1 MQDAVIV
8 STARTPI
15 GKAFR
20 GAFNNTKS
28 PTLMGHALHNAVERA
43 GIDPEQID
51 DVIIGTVMGAGT
63 SGWNVAR
70 QSVFAAN
77 LPVPASAQTMNR
89 QSAPGRM
96 AIATAP
102 QPTIAHQ
109 LNNAGS
115 R

>member
-20 GAFNNTKS
+20 GAFNKTKS

-51 DVIIGTVMGAGT
+51 DVIIGTVLGAGT
-63 SGWNVAR
+63 TGWNVAR

-77 LPVPASAQTMNR
+77 LPFPVSAQTMDR
-89 QSAPGRM
+89 QYSAGLP
-96 AIATAP
+96 ALAT
-102 QPTIAHQ
+102 PTQ
-109 LNNAGS
+109 TSNVTPLD
-115 R
+115 

>member
-51 DVIIGTVMGAGT
+51 DVIIGTVLGAGT
-63 SGWNVAR
+63 PGWNAAR
-70 QSVFAAN
+70 QSVFAPN
-77 LPVPASAQTMNR
+77 LPVAVSAKTMDRQCATGLRAKPPADKQH
-89 QSAPGRM
+89 
-96 AIATAP
+96 IAT
-102 QPTIAHQ
+102 H
-109 LNNAGS
+109 N
-115 R
+115 